1 MYSTK
6 QDVAALPLVGDKAE
20 LKLKKLGIR
29 TIEDL
34 LLHTPRRYEDAGQTL
49 GISEAK
55 IGEKVTIKATPI
67 EVKSIYTKTGKVLIE
82 GLFSDGSSQIGA
94 IWFNQTYLTR
104 VFSSNDLF
112 LLSGKVGLWKKKPA
126 LVSPN
131 YEKVIEGSLPVHIG
145 ASTPIYPETAGV
157 SSKWL
162 RRVINIALNKTDL
175 KSMEFL
181 SSKILSKYS
190 LLGIDETITLIHR
203 PKSGPDVTRSRERLA
218 FNELLLAQ
226 VSSLERKR
234 RWRQNHKAR
243 KMEITNGDYQ
253 NFLDCLPFTPTNSQK
268 LAMDELIKDLGS
280 TIPANRLLEGD
291 VGSGK
296 TTVAAFGAYLSFLNG
311 GKSAILAPTQVLAN
325 QHFKV
330 IGALL
335 SNWGIKTELVTANKK
350 NTDPN
355 CDVYV
360 GTHALLKRQ
369 NLPEFHFVVIDEQH
383 RFGVE
388 QRAKISQGSI
398 EIPHT
403 LTMTATPI
411 PRTIAL
417 TLYGDLELTVLKD
430 LPHGS
435 RKVKTWIV
443 EKNKRDASYEWVKKM
458 INETGGQAFVVCPF
472 IEESEEGNLSEIKS
486 AKEEFE
492 KLSKVFDKHKL
503 AILHG
508 KMKQSEKDQVLSD
521 FKEKKSDILIC
532 TPVVEVGIDIP
543 NANIM
548 LIESPERFGL
558 AALHQLR
565 GRVGRAG
572 QESYCLL
579 MFEVNNSK
587 AKERLTHLTHSH
599 SGIELAEIDLALR
612 GPGEVFGSRQ
622 SGLPEFK
629 YASWG
634 DSELIKKSK
643 ELATDIVENPGSYPE
658 TISYFKAKEIAEN

>member
-1 MYSTK
+1 MYSIK
-6 QDVAALPLVGDKAE
+6 QEVTALPLVGDKAG
-20 LKLKKLGIR
+20 LKLKKLGIK

-34 LLHTPRRYEDAGQTL
+34 LFHTPRRYEDAGDTL
-49 GISEAK
+49 GISEVK
-55 IGEKVTIKATPI
+55 PGEKVTIKASPLEI
-67 EVKSIYTKTGKVLIE
+67 KSIYTKTGKVLIE

-104 VFSSNDLF
+104 VFSSNELF

-126 LVSPN
+126 LISPN

-162 RRVINIALNKTDL
+162 RRVVNIALGKTDL
-175 KSMEFL
+175 KALEFL
-181 SSKILSKYS
+181 PEDILTKYNLIEIS
-190 LLGIDETITLIHR
+190 EAINLIHR
-203 PKSGPDVTRSRERLA
+203 PKSGSDVTRSRERLA

-226 VSSLERKR
+226 VSSLERKKK
-234 RWRQNHKAR
+234 WRQNHKAV
-243 KMEITNGDYQ
+243 KMNIGEDQYND
-253 NFLDCLPFTPTNSQK
+253 FLTSLPFTPTASQK
-268 LAMDELIKDLGS
+268 VAIDDLTADLAS

-296 TTVAAFGAYLSFLNG
+296 TTVAAYGAYLTYLNK
-311 GKSAILAPTQVLAN
+311 GKTAILAPTQVLAN

-330 IGALL
+330 IGELL
-335 SNWGIKTELVTANKK
+335 SKWGVKTELVTGSHKK
-350 NTDPN
+350 TDSS
-355 CDVYV
+355 CDVFV
-360 GTHALLKRQ
+360 GTHALLGRKG
-369 NLPEFHFVVIDEQH
+369 LPEFQFVVIDEQH

-388 QRAKISQGSI
+388 QRAKISEGGGA
-398 EIPHT
+398 IPHT

-430 LPHGS
+430 LPHGA

-443 EKNKRDASYEWVKKM
+443 EKNKREASYEWVKKM
-458 INETGGQAFVVCPF
+458 ISETGGQAFVVCPF
-472 IEESEEGNLSEIKS
+472 IEESEKDNLSEIKS
-486 AKEEFE
+486 AKEEYE
-492 KLSKVFDKHKL
+492 KLSKIFKNHKL
-503 AILHG
+503 SILHG
-508 KMKQSEKDQVLSD
+508 KMKQSEKDEVLSE
-521 FKEKKSDILIC
+521 FKDKKSDILIC

-572 QESYCLL
+572 QDSYCLL
-579 MFEVNNSK
+579 MFEVNSSK

-634 DSELIKKSK
+634 DTELIKRSK
-643 ELATDIVENPGSYPE
+643 ELALNMVENPAAYSQA
-658 TISYFKAKEIAEN
+658 IAYFKSKEISEN